1 MSDRVT
7 LASVFFITL
16 LLVIG
21 LVFFIR
27 GSFKDRTTT
36 QLFESDLDRPT
47 LIARLQDYFRSRAY
61 RVIEND
67 PTEQRVVFEGIVA
80 PSLFLAV
87 FVATLAATG
96 LGCLGLVVA
105 IATGSSP
112 QLALIP
118 ATLAPIAGR
127 LYWQKAKRPERVTL
141 AFTAADRSDLTVTAH
156 RDELITLTQSLPL
169 RALES

>member
-36 QLFESDLDRPT
+36 QEFESDLDRPT
-47 LIARLQDYFRSRAY
+47 LIAQLQDYFRSRAY

-67 PTEQRVVFEGIVA
+67 PTAQRVVFEGIVA
-80 PSLFLAV
+80 PSLFLAG
-87 FVATLAATG
+87 FVVTLAATG
-96 LGCLGLVVA
+96 LGCLGLVIA

-112 QLALIP
+112 KLALIP
-118 ATLAPIAGR
+118 AALAPIAGR
-127 LYWQKAKRPERVTL
+127 LYWQKAKRPEQVTL
-141 AFTAADRSDLTVTAH
+141 AFNAADRSDFTVTAH